1 MKDAAEIDLLRA
13 ASRISA
19 EAHRAAMAE
28 VAPGRGE
35 WDLKA
40 AMVGTCLARGAAR
53 MAYPPIVGSGASS
66 VLLHY
71 VNDDARL
78 ADGAFIVNDTA
89 CEYGMYASDVTRS
102 YPVSGRFSADQ
113 RKIYEIVLAAQKAG
127 FAAVK
132 PGAAFHE
139 VHDAT
144 VRVIVDGLLSLGI
157 LTGDR
162 AEILRTRAYQKF
174 YPHGSSHWVGLNVHD
189 AGSYQYPPGVE
200 RLARYGQMQTKLV
213 PGMVLT
219 VEPGIYIAAGAA
231 PDARW
236 NDLGVRIEDVVLV
249 TASGMECL
257 SCDAPREIA
266 DVEKAIAEGRAK
278 GKGRGAKSR

>member
-1 MKDAAEIDLLRA
+1 M
-13 ASRISA
+13 
-19 EAHRAAMAE
+19 
-28 VAPGRGE
+28 
-35 WDLKA
+35 
-40 AMVGTCLARGAAR
+40 
-53 MAYPPIVGSGASS
+53 
-66 VLLHY
+66 
-71 VNDDARL
+71 
-78 ADGAFIVNDTA
+78 
-89 CEYGMYASDVTRS
+89 
-102 YPVSGRFSADQ
+102 SGRFSADQ

-144 VRVIVDGLLSLGI
+144 VRVIVDGLLALGI

-200 RLARYGQMQTKLV
+200 RLARYGQAQTKLV

-231 PDARW
+231 PDPRW

-249 TASGMECL
+249 TPSGMECL
-257 SCDAPREIA
+257 SCERAARDRRRREGDRGRA
-266 DVEKAIAEGRAK
+266 GEEGIAEGEVDAP
-278 GKGRGAKSR
+278 